1 MFSFFP
7 VLTTLHLK
15 LFTRC
20 LLLQGNTASSSS
32 ITPAPS
38 IADGIWKAL
47 RICGETSRTC
57 PHAAR
62 NWITQ
67 LSFGFGGFGVQRACS
82 VFQSVELVHCRVFG
96 VTVKTPSRAVSL
108 CSVHKGQPAHSSGPC
123 QFLVLCQARR
133 LFHKSDPESL
143 TLSDLTV
150 T

>member
-1 MFSFFP
+1 MLSFYP

-38 IADGIWKAL
+38 IPDGIWKAL
-47 RICGETSRTC
+47 STCGETSRTC
-57 PHAAR
+57 PHAVR
-62 NWITQ
+62 NWIIQ
-67 LSFGFGGFGVQRACS
+67 LSLEFGGFGVQTSCS

-96 VTVKTPSRAVSL
+96 VTAKTPSCAVSL
-108 CSVHKGQPAHSSGPC
+108 CSVHKGQLAHSNGLG
-123 QFLVLCQARR
+123 QFLVLCQVRR

-143 TLSDLTV
+143 THSDLTV